1 MTYEVDKPKKGWA
14 TYDGEEIAPKSVNGV
29 LTLVTEDEAK
39 QIVADRKEWEDS
51 KDDRLLKSVRE
62 ARQPKLDSSDWTQLA
77 DSPLD
82 ESDKSEW
89 AEWRQELRDITD
101 ESLEDLK
108 KLLDSKDESVTW
120 AKSPAEKEQE

>member
-1 MTYEVDKPKKGWA
+1 MAYKKDKPKKNWA
-14 TYDGEEIAPKSVNGV
+14 TYDGEQVAPKSINGV

-89 AEWRQELRDITD
+89 AEWRQELRDIT
-101 ESLEDLK
+101 EKPISELE
-108 KLLDSKDESVTW
+108 KLLDPKDTSVTW
-120 AKSPAEKEQE
+120 KESPKK

>member
-1 MTYEVDKPKKGWA
+1 MAYKKDKPKKNWV
-14 TYDGEEIAPKSVNGV
+14 TYNGEEISPKSVNGILQPV
-29 LTLVTEDEAK
+29 SEDEAK

-62 ARQPKLDSSDWTQLA
+62 ARQPMLDSSDWTQLA